1 MLSKKTAYEIKKEED
16 REILKLTLIQAVI
29 YGLLVVLSYLL

>member
-1 MLSKKTAYEIKKEED
+1 MLSKKTAYEIHKEED

-29 YGLLVVLSYLL
+29 YGILVVLSYLL